1 MVNVVLAGG
10 GTAGHTSPLIATAQQ
25 LVGMA
30 QVEQV
35 SCIGTP
41 KGLEGR
47 VIPDAG
53 LQIDMIPPVPLPR
66 KFSVDL
72 VKVPARLVGAVRRAS
87 EVLEA
92 RGADVVVADSTAA
105 PWPDVREQLETAI
118 STSAGAPHLVPLP
131 LDGIAEALA
140 TSPVPLT
147 SMGRSATEDVTPFVT
162 AALAGRHAAALLP

>member
-72 VKVPARLVGAVRRAS
+72 VKVPARLVGAVRRAG

-92 RGADVVVADSTAA
+92 RGADVVVGFGGYVSMPAYLAA
-105 PWPDVREQLETAI
+105 RSRHIPVVVHEQNAVPGLANRVAARFA
-118 STSAGAPHLVPLP
+118 AGVLSLIH
-131 LDGIAEALA
+131 I
-140 TSPVPLT
+140 
-147 SMGRSATEDVTPFVT
+147 
-162 AALAGRHAAALLP
+162 

>member
-53 LQIDMIPPVPLPR
+53 LQIDMIPPVPL
-66 KFSVDL
+66 SL
-72 VKVPARLVGAVRRAS
+72 
-87 EVLEA
+87 
-92 RGADVVVADSTAA
+92 
-105 PWPDVREQLETAI
+105 I
-118 STSAGAPHLVPLP
+118 H
-131 LDGIAEALA
+131 I
-140 TSPVPLT
+140 
-147 SMGRSATEDVTPFVT
+147 
-162 AALAGRHAAALLP
+162 